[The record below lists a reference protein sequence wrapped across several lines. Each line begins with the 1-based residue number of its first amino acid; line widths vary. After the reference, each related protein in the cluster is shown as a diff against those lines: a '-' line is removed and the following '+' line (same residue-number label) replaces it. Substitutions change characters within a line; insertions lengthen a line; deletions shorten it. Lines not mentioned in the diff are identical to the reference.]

1 MKPARSPASRRAQ
14 AVAGEGVAPHN
25 AARSATPPSAA
36 RQPGRH
42 DDGVAEMHAD
52 PSTLRL
58 WLRLLACSTQIETEI
73 RRRLRRHF
81 GTTLPRFDFLAQLHR
96 HPQGLRMNELSRQ
109 LMVTGGSVT
118 GLTDQLA
125 KDGWVRRERAGDDR
139 RAFVLQLTPAG
150 RAAFERMASVHQVW
164 IDELFGGLDA
174 TEQRTLQA
182 LLGRLRWTAAER
194 ATHSGD
200 R

>member
-1 MKPARSPASRRAQ
+1 M
-14 AVAGEGVAPHN
+14 
-25 AARSATPPSAA
+25 
-36 RQPGRH
+36 
-42 DDGVAEMHAD
+42 
-52 PSTLRL
+52 
-58 WLRLLACSTQIETEI
+58 
-73 RRRLRRHF
+73 
-81 GTTLPRFDFLAQLHR
+81 
-96 HPQGLRMNELSRQ
+96 
-109 LMVTGGSVT
+109 
-118 GLTDQLA
+118 
-125 KDGWVRRERAGDDR
+125 RRERAGDDR

-194 ATHSGD
+194 ATPSGD